1 MFRRNLS
8 LLIVC
13 ALQEVSSVSA
23 VSQQGR
29 SSGEKGANKV
39 PRPRTKHGHKTDY
52 LFGALPP
59 APGEFRGGRPPTP
72 DRAGS
77 RPSEVPKSSSMR
89 SVSTSSS

>member
-1 MFRRNLS
+1 M
-8 LLIVC
+8 
-13 ALQEVSSVSA
+13 SA

-29 SSGEKGANKV
+29 SSGDKAANKV

-72 DRAGS
+72 DQAGN